1 MNKYLKKDL
10 NDLRTEK
17 IVDKYIGNS
26 EFIYNYYMSVSHI
39 HSYILHGKYEK
50 QTLLF
55 LDKFCSAIH
64 NALLRRAYNAPAI
77 RDFIIN
83 NCLIDTHL
91 SDNNMRRRYCKVIMI
106 ILKYRTFF
114 IYFLN
119 LLNAYNNE
127 RNLPYL
133 DKKKLFS
140 MNGKILL
147 KTSRRILKRHLLVLD
162 FFKDY
167 LSANDLNFIVNFA
180 CSKQNINLIECLV
193 NNFGNQL
200 NDYQKTRLNSVL
212 VFSALNN

>member
-106 ILKYRTFF
+106 ILK
-114 IYFLN
+114 L
-119 LLNAYNNE
+119 
-127 RNLPYL
+127 
-133 DKKKLFS
+133 
-140 MNGKILL
+140 
-147 KTSRRILKRHLLVLD
+147 
-162 FFKDY
+162 
-167 LSANDLNFIVNFA
+167 
-180 CSKQNINLIECLV
+180 Q
-193 NNFGNQL
+193 
-200 NDYQKTRLNSVL
+200 
-212 VFSALNN
+212 